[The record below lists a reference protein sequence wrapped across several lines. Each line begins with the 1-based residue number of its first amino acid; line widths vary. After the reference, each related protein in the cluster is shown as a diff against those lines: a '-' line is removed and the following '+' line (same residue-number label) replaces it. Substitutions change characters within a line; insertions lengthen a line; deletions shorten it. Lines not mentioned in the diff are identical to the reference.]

1 MLQIIVNSWND
12 RLLRLAFLCIMLM
25 GIAVAAINPFQSVI
39 GIERLGFSN
48 AAYALV
54 TTVGALFSMLASVAV
69 GIYTDQTGRYRE
81 FLMGCTAVGIVAASC
96 VFFLP
101 AKATF
106 VLAHMVLF
114 PIASTTFTQY
124 FAMASL
130 SAADN
135 PKLDKD
141 VSLSLVRAAFAGAFG
156 LTPPVLAIAVAG
168 GMDLLSVYGFVA
180 CINVFVLLLVARSW
194 PRDQS
199 ALNKQSGL
207 GFFASLKEVSDPA
220 VMIRLALVAII
231 IGVNALYN
239 ILLGLLILNNLGGSE
254 SDVGWFAGGVALV
267 EAPVML
273 LAAAMLRKVTRS
285 GMIFVG
291 VIIYASFIAILASL
305 PGIANAWIMIIPG
318 GIGAGILLSV
328 TVGYVQDLMAKRP
341 GAGSALVSVSHF
353 GGTMF
358 AAGVFAASSTF
369 TDYAGVAWIGCVL
382 ALMAGLVLF
391 LLDGGQLRKGPK
403 VQRG

>member
-1 MLQIIVNSWND
+1 MFQIIVNSWND
-12 RLLRLAFLCIMLM
+12 RLLRLAFLCITLM
-25 GIAVAAINPFQSVI
+25 GIAVASIVPFQSVI

-48 AAYALV
+48 AAYALI
-54 TTVGALFSMLASVAV
+54 TTLGALFSVVASVWV

-81 FLMGCTAVGIVAASC
+81 FLMGCTCVGILAGLC
-96 VFFLP
+96 VFLLP

-106 VLAHMVLF
+106 VLAHVVLF

-130 SAADN
+130 SAANN
-135 PKLDKD
+135 PALDKD

-168 GMDLLSVYGFVA
+168 GLDLLSVYGFVA
-180 CINVFVLLLVARSW
+180 CINVIVLLLVARSW

-207 GFFASLKEVSDPA
+207 GFFASLREVSELR
-220 VMIRLALVAII
+220 VIIRLALIAVIT
-231 IGVNALYN
+231 GVNALYN

-254 SDVGWFAGGVALV
+254 ADVGWFAGGVALV
-267 EAPVML
+267 EVPVML
-273 LAAAMLRKVTRS
+273 LSAAALRHVTRT
-285 GMIFVG
+285 GMIFGGVLVYVG
-291 VIIYASFIAILASL
+291 FLGGLAAMPDIAS
-305 PGIANAWIMIIPG
+305 AWVMIIPG
-318 GIGAGILLSV
+318 GIGAGILLSI
-328 TVGYVQDLMAKRP
+328 TVGYVQDLMADRP

-358 AAGVFAASSTF
+358 AAAVLASAATF
-369 TDYAGVAWIGCVL
+369 TDYVGTAWIGCAL
-382 ALMAGLVLF
+382 ALTAGVVLF
-391 LLDGGQLRKGPK
+391 VIDGAR
-403 VQRG
+403 VRRVRVA